1 MPVPL
6 NDNNTADQYMYI
18 CGGLTVCRC
27 VMCGSMVYILY
38 TVLCSLFKVYTCHQ
52 IFSSDVLV
60 PFSRL
65 LLLPKHLNWM
75 FLGKC
80 EPFNKE
86 HKGSAWPL
94 MQASLIYHTFGTQS
108 LNINSLSCSQYNI
121 YKMLTSNY
129 TSRYML
135 TSFTHCCRVF
145 LSQEQA
151 HFTQQSSI
159 VYVCE
164 IHEYQKPHDCQC
176 YTASCSSVVM

>member
-1 MPVPL
+1 MPNMGTKRAQCKAAVECLMILFTVRLTHNTRSCIYTAHLVLYSKGSWNEVMPVPL

-86 HKGSAWPL
+86 HEGSAWPL
-94 MQASLIYHTFGTQS
+94 T
-108 LNINSLSCSQYNI
+108 
-121 YKMLTSNY
+121 
-129 TSRYML
+129 
-135 TSFTHCCRVF
+135 
-145 LSQEQA
+145 
-151 HFTQQSSI
+151 
-159 VYVCE
+159 
-164 IHEYQKPHDCQC
+164 
-176 YTASCSSVVM
+176 